1 MASWLPK
8 ANISCSRDDA
18 STHTNLITRHIMT
31 ISHNC
36 QEEDFLRQLNCCA
49 ALRTKQ
55 DVDPNVFFGSSL
67 SFNLYTLLSTRSAA
81 VKKRK
86 LRTIKVAAA
95 TFCVNA
101 HTHLPR

>member
-1 MASWLPK
+1 M
-8 ANISCSRDDA
+8 
-18 STHTNLITRHIMT
+18 
-31 ISHNC
+31 
-36 QEEDFLRQLNCCA
+36 RQLNCCA

-86 LRTIKVAAA
+86 LRTIKVAA

-101 HTHLPR
+101 HSTFAKIRLLLMSLWGLVVVDYNCTTVSLFDGSCQVLNIPFL

>member
-1 MASWLPK
+1 M
-8 ANISCSRDDA
+8 
-18 STHTNLITRHIMT
+18 
-31 ISHNC
+31 
-36 QEEDFLRQLNCCA
+36 RQLS
-49 ALRTKQ
+49 TKQ
-55 DVDPNVFFGSSL
+55 AVDPNVFFGSSL

-95 TFCVNA
+95 ATFCVNA